1 MTDRFFI
8 NEDFFD
14 SKFSFGPRPSGRLT
28 AEDIGRFF
36 DEIAAPPEESV
47 IRTMKEARRCCPTGW
62 SWNPPQGLPSLE
74 EAEAVLHHSRK
85 QRVWWNVS
93 KGLRLPLNRT
103 LDDAFEDRP
112 GYSAGYWGNV
122 PVPVGVSPHA
132 LQDWAWKVFR
142 RASEV
147 LRPYGWSPSWEAL
160 EAAIVSHG
168 LRRVGR
174 VAVQIAAASLPVS
187 VGGGLFSASRRG
199 SNAASRLPGLR
210 GARAVLIN
218 ARGWKERPRS
228 KEEGGA
234 VFLAALESGGM
245 GSVRAALSEVRA
257 VLEQDDSGPTRPIH
271 GAPLFKVGPAEVRRA
286 YISSVYAGYPVP
298 VGSDLPY
305 GGAVVTVFIG
315 GRRVAAEDIWATRH
329 NIRLAVKRAIRRHRF
344 QEGE

>member
-1 MTDRFFI
+1 MTDRFF
-8 NEDFFD
+8 NNFGEDMGFN
-14 SKFSFGPRPSGRLT
+14 FGGRPDGRLA
-28 AEDIGRFF
+28 AEDIHEFF
-36 DEIAAPPEESV
+36 EDLIAYPAEA
-47 IRTMKEARRCCPTGW
+47 IIQTMKQARRVCPTGG

-103 LDDAFEDRP
+103 LAGAFEDRP

-174 VAVQIAAASLPVS
+174 VAVQVAAASLPVS

-199 SNAASRLPGLR
+199 SNSASRLPGLR

-234 VFLAALESGGM
+234 VF
-245 GSVRAALSEVRA
+245 RAALASGGVKSVKRALLEVEA
-257 VLEQDDSGPTRPIH
+257 VLSQDVAGPSCNIH
-271 GAPLFKVGPAEVRRA
+271 GSTILKVGPVEVRR
-286 YISSVYAGYPVP
+286 VYLKSGYCGYPVP
-298 VGSDLPY
+298 VSSDLPHE
-305 GGAVVTVFIG
+305 GAVVAVFVNG
-315 GRRVAAEDIWATRH
+315 QRVAEVDLWITRH
-329 NIRLAVKRAIRRHRF
+329 CLRQEVRRAIRSYRS
-344 QEGE
+344 QEGQ